1 MTLYKIGRSM
11 KKILITLV
19 AMGAGLA
26 IASAADAKEN
36 WEANCA
42 KCHGKDGTGKT
53 KMGQKLKVKD
63 YTDAKVQEKMKDEEM
78 IKIIK
83 EGKKEGDKTLMQG
96 YKEDLSDAD
105 IKALVEYIRKFK
117 K

>member
-1 MTLYKIGRSM
+1 M
-11 KKILITLV
+11 KKILLTLV

-26 IASAADAKEN
+26 IASAADAQQN
-36 WEANCA
+36 WESHCA
-42 KCHGKDGTGKT
+42 KCHGKDGKGQT

-63 YTDAKVQEKMKDEEM
+63 YTDAKVQESLKDEEM
-78 IKIIK
+78 IKTIK
-83 EGKKEGDKTLMQG
+83 EGKKEGDKTLMNA
-96 YKEDLSDAD
+96 YKDELSDAE

>member
-1 MTLYKIGRSM
+1 M
-11 KKILITLV
+11 KKILLTLV
-19 AMGAGLA
+19 SIGVGIAV
-26 IASAADAKEN
+26 ASAADVKEN
-36 WEANCA
+36 WETHCA
-42 KCHGKDGTGKT
+42 KCHGSDGTGKT

-63 YTDAKVQEKMKDEEM
+63 YTDPKVQEKLKDEEM

-83 EGKKEGDKTLMQG
+83 EGKKEGDKTLMKG
-96 YKEDLSDAD
+96 YTDELSDAE

>member
-1 MTLYKIGRSM
+1 M
-11 KKILITLV
+11 KKILITLI
-19 AMGAGLA
+19 AMGTGLA
-26 IASAADAKEN
+26 IASAADAQEN
-36 WEANCA
+36 WEAHCA
-42 KCHGKDGTGKT
+42 KCHGKDGTGRT

-63 YTDAKVQEKMKDEEM
+63 YTDPKVQEKLKDEEM

-83 EGKKEGDKTLMQG
+83 EGKKERDKTVMEG
-96 YKEDLSDAD
+96 FKDDLSDAD

>member
-1 MTLYKIGRSM
+1 M
-11 KKILITLV
+11 KKLLLTLSSILVGV
-19 AMGAGLA
+19 AV
-26 IASAADAKEN
+26 ASAADAKEN
-36 WEANCA
+36 WESHCA
-42 KCHGKDGTGKT
+42 KCHGSDGKGQT

-63 YTDAKVQEKMKDEEM
+63 YTDPKVQEKLKDDHM
-78 IKIIK
+78 IKTIK

-96 YKEDLSDAD
+96 YADELSDAD